1 MIKKQY
7 LAVASALILTAGLFP
22 ASSDAQVAK
31 KNLTANYNNIKVLYN
46 GSQVSTTIEPFIVN
60 GTTYIPLR
68 MMADVFN
75 KDITWDGTNYTI
87 NVKDTADTGYQAE
100 IAMKDAEIARLK
112 SQIDD
117 LNDEID
123 GLEDDLADYED
134 DDDDDID
141 EEVSDLEDS
150 LIDEF
155 ETYDDFEDVD
165 FSLDGDDE
173 DLTVDI
179 YIDKDAWEEETG
191 DDLDAAALEDLVN
204 DVVEYVWD
212 EFYDDVEISG
222 TIYDTSDDDEDLYDF
237 EGYLDSDDDEVI
249 ELDGDQ
255 IN

>member
-68 MMADVFN
+68 MMAGVFN

-87 NVKDTADTGYQAE
+87 NVKDQADPGYESMLAQ
-100 IAMKDAEIARLK
+100 KDAEIERLK

-134 DDDDDID
+134 DDDSDID
-141 EEVSDLEDS
+141 DDLSDLEDD
-150 LIDEF
+150 LNDEF
-155 ETYDDFEDVD
+155 EDYDDELG
-165 FSLDGDDE
+165 SISIEIDGDEDE
-173 DLTVDI
+173 VEVEIYVDGEV
-179 YIDKDAWEEETG
+179 YEDETG
-191 DDLDAAALEDLVN
+191 DEIDTDALEDLVQ
-204 DVVEYVWD
+204 DVVEYIWD
-212 EFYDDVEISG
+212 EYDDNVDVTG
-222 TIYDTSDDDEDLYDF
+222 TIYDESDDDEELYDF
-237 EGYLDSDDDEVI
+237 EGVADDEEI
-249 ELDGDQ
+249 FLDDEQ